1 MTKEP
6 NETFDEEEP
15 IRSFG
20 YEKLPLL
27 TIGVVQDLI
36 KENETLKSELQSVKD
51 MMNKLINS
59 KSFSDFKKGFI

>member
-6 NETFDEEEP
+6 PKTFDEEEP

-36 KENETLKSELQSVKD
+36 EENENLKSELD
-51 MMNKLINS
+51 LIKELLRKNN
-59 KSFSDFKKGFI
+59 IV